1 MLFTP
6 IILGCLV
13 ANPVQCSAFM
23 GIGETTEVACMNS
36 LTVGLEFMAAN
47 RPDLYVA
54 GLACVE
60 THLAGQ
66 SVSGQ

>member
-13 ANPVQCSAFM
+13 ANPMQCSAFM

-36 LTVGLEFMAAN
+36 LTVGLEFMATN

-54 GLACVE
+54 GLVCIE
-60 THLAGQ
+60 THLLDQ
-66 SVSGQ
+66 EVSGQ